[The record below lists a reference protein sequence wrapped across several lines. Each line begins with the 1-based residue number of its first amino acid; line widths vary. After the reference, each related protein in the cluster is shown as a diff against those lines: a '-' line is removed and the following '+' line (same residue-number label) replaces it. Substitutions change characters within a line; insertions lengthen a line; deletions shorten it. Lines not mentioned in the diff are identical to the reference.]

1 MRARACVADL
11 KSICAADNPYTVTF
25 TQNFGTKPNIFAAF
39 HTHDGGDPSHLR
51 REATSKASTKIW
63 VEEETCSD
71 AELAHT
77 TERIAVL
84 AIESG
89 VAAAMAK
96 CVPETCH
103 NDGHWI
109 EVGERAAF
117 CVGLLARAPSR

>member
-1 MRARACVADL
+1 M
-11 KSICAADNPYTVTF
+11 
-25 TQNFGTKPNIFAAF
+25 
-39 HTHDGGDPSHLR
+39 
-51 REATSKASTKIW
+51 
-63 VEEETCSD
+63 EEETCSD

-109 EVGERAAF
+109 EVGECAAF
-117 CVGLLARAPSR
+117 RVGLLARAPSR